1 MVRQTDA
8 YLAHELFED
17 NNLPVTFTEF
27 MQCAG
32 RHALG
37 YLGEAQLE
45 ANIPESMGQERG
57 RLIRELGGG
66 ELHAAEQYTD
76 IVTGRTFRQ
85 SLLIHAA
92 RSAVADRSL
101 PIERVDGLH
110 FIAPLGLKITPS
122 TEPDQWSIDAGE
134 GRVFDTGDAVSAEVL
149 QRLAARLPST
159 STLDDIAPTAIAD
172 EAERT
177 RTRGTLMQLLCRG
190 VLEATS
196 KPVRCAPALPDRP
209 KVWPLAASD
218 AAAGMEFT
226 ATLRHAPYAIS
237 PKARILMP
245 LADGTRDHKTLVE
258 CLSNFVIGE
267 GVQISENGVP
277 IKDPRR
283 LREICSETVNQQL
296 DAFARAGLFAVT

>member
-1 MVRQTDA
+1 M
-8 YLAHELFED
+8 
-17 NNLPVTFTEF
+17 
-27 MQCAG
+27 
-32 RHALG
+32 
-37 YLGEAQLE
+37 
-45 ANIPESMGQERG
+45 
-57 RLIRELGGG
+57 
-66 ELHAAEQYTD
+66 
-76 IVTGRTFRQ
+76 
-85 SLLIHAA
+85 
-92 RSAVADRSL
+92 
-101 PIERVDGLH
+101 
-110 FIAPLGLKITPS
+110 
-122 TEPDQWSIDAGE
+122 
-134 GRVFDTGDAVSAEVL
+134 
-149 QRLAARLPST
+149 
-159 STLDDIAPTAIAD
+159 
-172 EAERT
+172 
-177 RTRGTLMQLLCRG
+177 LMQWVSRG
-190 VLEATS
+190 VLETS
-196 KPVRCAPALPDRP
+196 SEPVRCAPALPDRP